1 MWIGL
6 YLTRKGKRE
15 GMLSMLRLWVLKLSA
30 KTHLHTHSGDRY
42 AALLACVIY
51 SFDFISNTLV
61 FYVLM
66 RHMDD
71 EMDD

>member
-1 MWIGL
+1 M
-6 YLTRKGKRE
+6 
-15 GMLSMLRLWVLKLSA
+15 LKLSA

-51 SFDFISNTLV
+51 SFDFIYNTLV